1 MGGSTEE
8 AQKDIADF
16 VPNKMMAYINSGNTV
31 DAVNF
36 PNIRLPRQTK
46 AHRFLHIHKNVPGIM
61 AEINKVLAKFD
72 MNITGQYLST
82 DDKVGYVISDLDKEY
97 NQDVLNELR
106 AVEGTIKFR
115 VLY

>member
-1 MGGSTEE
+1 
-8 AQKDIADF
+8 
-16 VPNKMMAYINSGNTV
+16 MMAYINSGNTV

-46 AHRFLHIHKNVPGIM
+46 AHRFLHIHQNMPGVM
-61 AEINKVLAKFD
+61 AQINIVLAKFD

-82 DDKVGYVISDLDKEY
+82 DDKVGYVITDLDKGY
-97 NQDVLNELR
+97 NQNVLDELR
-106 AVEGTIKFR
+106 KVVGTIKFR